1 MDLFELVELRPVL
14 GDGAMGTMLQQ
25 RGLREGD
32 CPEAWNIDRP
42 GVVQDIH
49 RAYYEAGSDFVE
61 TNTFGASTIKLGR
74 YGLDG
79 KIEPIIRGAI
89 GLARKGVGAT
99 CMIAG
104 SVGPTGVLLEPY
116 GDYSREQVEDA
127 FRATAQIMESSGVD
141 FYIVETMTDLNEALL
156 AVSAIK
162 DVSNKPIV
170 VTMVFAKGAKGYR
183 TMMGTSPQEAAS
195 ALAEAGADFLGT
207 NCCSGAQEALEI
219 MSGMAEAT
227 PLAVVAQPNAGLP
240 RIEEGKPV
248 YPETPDDMAAGME
261 RLLAGG
267 MRIVGG
273 CCGTTP
279 THIKAMGS
287 IIGKC

>member
-25 RGLREGD
+25 HGLDTGD

-42 GVVQDIH
+42 SVVEEIH
-49 RAYYEAGSDFVE
+49 RAYSQAGCDFVE

-79 KIEPIIRGAI
+79 KIGPIIRGAI
-89 GLARKGVGAT
+89 ELARKGAGEA

-127 FRATAQIMESSGVD
+127 FRMTAQLMESAGID
-141 FYIVETMTDLNEALL
+141 FFIVETMIDINEALL
-156 AVSAIK
+156 AISAAK
-162 DVSNKPIV
+162 DVSSKPILA
-170 VTMVFAKGAKGYR
+170 TTVFSEGAKGYR
-183 TMMGTSPQEAAS
+183 TMMGISPQDAAS
-195 ALAEAGADFLGT
+195 ALAEAGADFVGT
-207 NCCSGAQEALEI
+207 NCCNGAEEALEI
-219 MSGMAEAT
+219 MSAMAEAT

-240 RIEEGKPV
+240 RIEDGKPV

-279 THIKAMGS
+279 THIKAMGAM
-287 IIGKC
+287 IGKC